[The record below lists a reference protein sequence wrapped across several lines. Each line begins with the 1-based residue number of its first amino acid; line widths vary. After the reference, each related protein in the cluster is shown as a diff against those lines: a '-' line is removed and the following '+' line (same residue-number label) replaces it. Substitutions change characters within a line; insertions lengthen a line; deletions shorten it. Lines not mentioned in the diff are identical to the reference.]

1 MYTVKPKTKEEL
13 LKIINDTIAVINKS
27 LLIYYIIVIKIKL

>member
-13 LKIINDTIAVINKS
+13 LKIINDTIKVKC
-27 LLIYYIIVIKIKL
+27 LIKIF